1 MANGFRAGNPV
12 FDTPSFVGLD
22 PAHLA
27 CSPLPSWERVR
38 VRGEPLIRLDAE
50 GISPPSPARGEG
62 LTHLQIHN
70 SETRGQALCPP
81 GEGVVGGWPSW
92 VAYSKSSAGAH

>member
-1 MANGFRAGNPV
+1 MARFSVCGSRRRAERRAIHYLNHEEKMR
-12 FDTPSFVGLD
+12 GLD
-22 PAHLA
+22 PRISLLSLSS
-27 CSPLPSWERVR
+27 CG
-38 VRGEPLIRLDAE
+38 RGEPLIRLDAE

-70 SETRGQALCPP
+70 SETLGQALCPP

-92 VAYSKSSAGAH
+92 VAYSK